1 MQYEGE
7 FADKASHFDI
17 VKNPEVEAF
26 LNEQCEFIKPPSE
39 SEGKA
44 IAAQFI
50 VPPSLDESLLPQR
63 VIATD
68 GSLLETSWDDQL
80 PSTKIGYVKVG
91 SILINLEDFQGLR
104 VRGGR
109 MVDPFKVA
117 ALERN
122 KDALTFPLPSAN
134 VRFMGKSNV
143 RDGFRAAVDAHLA
156 SQKTW
161 LVPSNPK
168 TSLRSTLF
176 KLASMRQGQYAGQPI
191 GTGDPSKLRIHKCPD
206 CGQGPIE
213 VRDIPNQQHCSRCG
227 SEVYPA
233 DCLRLWEEVSDY
245 QSNLPVFR
253 RFMLIVEHLL
263 MAHYIRFAYELEGA
277 LQSLG
282 ELAFFVDG
290 QLAIHG
296 TAAWLHGSLMSYLH
310 DINARLAAQGLERLL
325 IVGLQKSGAVVDHVR
340 LIDRFIPNN
349 RLYAIDDEYRYT
361 YIRTG
366 KDPSGNTFGY
376 ETYYGQ
382 DFIYKTP
389 SGRVFVFALPYPFGS
404 KHPAGIEFKT
414 AKAEVSRY
422 SELGR
427 ALTLIHHFESD
438 LYENALIPVALAH
451 RYTAISLE
459 PGGRV
464 LNLLTNK
471 ALEQKV

>member
-1 MQYEGE
+1 MPYEGE

-17 VKNPEVEAF
+17 VKNPEVAAF
-26 LNEQCEFIKPPSE
+26 LNEQCDFIKPPSE
-39 SEGKA
+39 AEGKA
-44 IAAQFI
+44 IAARFV
-50 VPPSLDESLLPQR
+50 VPPPLDESLLPRR

-68 GSLLETSWDDQL
+68 GSLLETSWDEQL
-80 PSTKIGYVKVG
+80 PSTRIGYVKVG
-91 SILINLEDFQGLR
+91 SVLIDMQDFQGLR

-134 VRFMGKSNV
+134 VRFMGKDNV

-156 SQKTW
+156 SEKTW
-161 LVPSNPK
+161 LVPGNPR

-176 KLASMRQGQYAGQPI
+176 VLASRRQGRYAGQPM
-191 GTGDPSKLRIHKCPD
+191 GTGDPTKLRIHKCPD
-206 CGQGPIE
+206 CGQGPVE
-213 VRDIPNQQHCSRCG
+213 VADIPEQQYCPHCG
-227 SEVYPA
+227 SEVYPT

-245 QSNLPVFR
+245 QSNEAVFR

-263 MAHYIRFAYELEGA
+263 VAHYIRFAYELEG
-277 LQSLG
+277 SLSSLS

-290 QLAIHG
+290 PLAIHG
-296 TAAWLHGSLMSYLH
+296 TAAWLHGSLMAYLH
-310 DINARLAAQGLERLL
+310 AINTRLEERGYGRLL
-325 IVGLQKSGAVVDHVR
+325 VIGLQKSGAVVDHVR

-349 RLYAIDDEYRYT
+349 RLFAIDDDYRYT
-361 YIRTG
+361 YIRAG

-389 SGRVFVFALPYPFGS
+389 SGRVFVFALPYPFAS
-404 KHPAGIEFKT
+404 KHPEGVDFKT
-414 AKAEVSRY
+414 AKADISRY
-422 SELGR
+422 PELSR

-438 LYENALIPVALAH
+438 LYENAVIPVALAH

-464 LNLLTNK
+464 LNLLTNR